1 MPSFRFPL
9 AKVLEWRRT
18 QPEIAEIQFKRES
31 AALAEIDRQRA
42 ECEASGIKAEL
53 EVRAWKPVTGPD
65 LEALGSFRLQ
75 VKAREAAIALER
87 AAQVK
92 KAEAREAA
100 MLEARRR
107 LRLLERLREQRADE
121 WRTAE
126 NRALETAASETYLTQ
141 WNSQGPARGPRTSL

>member
-18 QPEIAEIQFKRES
+18 QLEIAEIQFKRES
-31 AALAEIDRQRA
+31 AALAEIDRRRA
-42 ECEASGIKAEL
+42 ECEASGITAEL
-53 EVRAWKPVTGPD
+53 EVRAWNPVTGRD

-75 VKAREAAIALER
+75 VKAQGAGIALER

-92 KAEAREAA
+92 KVEAREAA

-107 LRLLERLREQRADE
+107 SRLLERLQEHRADE
-121 WRTAE
+121 WRAAE
-126 NRALETAASETYLTQ
+126 NRALETAASETYLAQ
-141 WNSQGPARGPRTSL
+141 WNRQGPARGPRTSL